1 MALKMRFLYYSGKG
15 KAMKALADAVKKEFD
30 LSQNNNATDIIPP
43 AYSCEKERLVVLA
56 ISGKGEPDDT
66 LRRFCSQL
74 DKTKAQ
80 NVAVLIDGDEK
91 MANRIIEALNS
102 AASKTNI
109 VGDVKFI
116 KIGGVSFLGGSITE
130 DQIKDVLA
138 WIHTTVDALV

>member
-30 LSQNNNATDIIPP
+30 LSQNNNSTDIIPP

-74 DKTKAQ
+74 DKSKAQ
-80 NVAVLIDGDEK
+80 NVAVLVDGDEK
-91 MANRIIEALNS
+91 MANKILEVLK
-102 AASKTNI
+102 AAGTN
-109 VGDVKFI
+109 VNEDVKFI
-116 KIGGVSFLGGSITE
+116 KIGGLSFLGGNISE
-130 DQIKDVLA
+130 EQIQDVLA
-138 WIHTTVDALV
+138 WIHKAVDAIV

>member
-43 AYSCEKERLVVLA
+43 AYSCDKERLVVIA
-56 ISGKGEPDDT
+56 VSGKGEPDDT

-80 NVAVLIDGDEK
+80 NIALLVDGDEK
-91 MANRIIEALNS
+91 MATKLLETLRGTG
-102 AASKTNI
+102 TNVI
-109 VGDVKFI
+109 DDVKYI
-116 KIGGVSFLGGSITE
+116 KIGGLSFLGGSITE

-138 WIHTTVDALV
+138 WISKAVESVTA

>member
-80 NVAVLIDGDEK
+80 NVSVLVDGDEK
-91 MANRIIEALNS
+91 IASKIIEVL
-102 AASKTNI
+102 KTTGTNI

-116 KIGGVSFLGGSITE
+116 KIGGLSFLGGNITE
-130 DQIKDVLA
+130 DQIKDVLDWMRTSVNA
-138 WIHTTVDALV
+138 IV

>member
-30 LSQNNNATDIIPP
+30 LFQNNNSTDIIPP

-74 DKTKAQ
+74 DKSKAQ
-80 NVAVLIDGDEK
+80 NVAVLVDGDEK
-91 MANRIIEALNS
+91 MATKIIEVL
-102 AASKTNI
+102 KTTGTNVI
-109 VGDVKFI
+109 DDVKYI
-116 KIGGVSFLGGSITE
+116 KIGGLSFLGGSITE
-130 DQIKDVLA
+130 DQIKDVLD
-138 WIHTTVDALV
+138 WIHKAVDAIV

>member
-15 KAMKALADAVKKEFD
+15 KAMKALADSVKKEFD
-30 LSQNNNATDIIPP
+30 LTQNNNSTDIIPP

-74 DKTKAQ
+74 DKSKAQ

-91 MANRIIEALNS
+91 MANKIVETLKS
-102 AASKTNI
+102 AETNVI
-109 VGDVKFI
+109 DDVKFI
-116 KIGGVSFLGGSITE
+116 KIGGLSFLGGSITE
-130 DQIKDVLA
+130 DQIKDVLD
-138 WIHTTVDALV
+138 WIHTVVDSIV

>member
-30 LSQNNNATDIIPP
+30 LFQNNNSTDIIPP

-80 NVAVLIDGDEK
+80 NVAVLVDGDEK
-91 MANRIIEALNS
+91 MATKIIEVL
-102 AASKTNI
+102 KTTGTNVI
-109 VGDVKFI
+109 DDVKYI
-116 KIGGVSFLGGSITE
+116 KIGGLSFLGGSITE
-130 DQIKDVLA
+130 DQIKDVLD
-138 WIHTTVDALV
+138 WIHKAVDAIV

>member
-30 LSQNNNATDIIPP
+30 LFQNNNSTDIIPP

-66 LRRFCSQL
+66 LRRFFSQL

-80 NVAVLIDGDEK
+80 NVAVIVDGDEK
-91 MANRIIEALNS
+91 MATKIIEVL
-102 AASKTNI
+102 KTTGTNVI
-109 VGDVKFI
+109 DDVKYI
-116 KIGGVSFLGGSITE
+116 KIGGLSFLGGSITE
-130 DQIKDVLA
+130 DQIKDVLD
-138 WIHTTVDALV
+138 WIHTAVDAIV

>member
-30 LSQNNNATDIIPP
+30 LTQNNNATDIIPP
-43 AYSCEKERLVVLA
+43 AYSCDKERLVVLA

-80 NVAVLIDGDEK
+80 NVAVLVDGDEK
-91 MANRIIEALNS
+91 MANKIVEVLKTAGTNVIE
-102 AASKTNI
+102 
-109 VGDVKFI
+109 DVKFI
-116 KIGGVSFLGGSITE
+116 KIGGLSFLGGSITE
-130 DQIKDVLA
+130 DQIKDVLD
-138 WIHTTVDALV
+138 WIHTVVNNIV

>member
-15 KAMKALADAVKKEFD
+15 KAMKALADSVKKEFD
-30 LSQNNNATDIIPP
+30 LTQNNNSTDIIPP

-74 DKTKAQ
+74 DKSKAQ

-91 MANRIIEALNS
+91 MANKIVETLKS
-102 AASKTNI
+102 AETNVI
-109 VGDVKFI
+109 DDVKFI
-116 KIGGVSFLGGSITE
+116 KIGGLSFLGGSITE
-130 DQIKDVLA
+130 DQIKDVLD
-138 WIHTTVDALV
+138 WIHTVVNSIV

>member
-30 LSQNNNATDIIPP
+30 LFQNNNSTDIIPP

-80 NVAVLIDGDEK
+80 NVAVLVDGDEK
-91 MANRIIEALNS
+91 MATKIIEVL
-102 AASKTNI
+102 KTTGTNVI
-109 VGDVKFI
+109 DDVKYI
-116 KIGGVSFLGGSITE
+116 KIGGLSVLGGSITE
-130 DQIKDVLA
+130 DQIKDVLD
-138 WIHTTVDALV
+138 WIHTAVDAIV

>member
-30 LSQNNNATDIIPP
+30 LFQNNNSTDIIPP

-80 NVAVLIDGDEK
+80 NVAVLVDGDEK
-91 MANRIIEALNS
+91 MATKIIEVL
-102 AASKTNI
+102 KTTGTNVI
-109 VGDVKFI
+109 DDVKYI
-116 KIGGVSFLGGSITE
+116 KIGGLSFLGGSITE
-130 DQIKDVLA
+130 DQIKDVLD
-138 WIHTTVDALV
+138 WIHTAVDAIV

>member
-15 KAMKALADAVKKEFD
+15 KAMKTLADAVKKEFD
-30 LSQNNNATDIIPP
+30 LSQNNNSTDIIPP

-74 DKTKAQ
+74 DKSKAQ
-80 NVAVLIDGDEK
+80 NVSVLIDGDEK
-91 MANRIIEALNS
+91 MANKILEVLGTTG
-102 AASKTNI
+102 TNI

-116 KIGGVSFLGGSITE
+116 KIGGLSFLGGSITE

-138 WIHTTVDALV
+138 WIHTSVDAIV

>member
-43 AYSCEKERLVVLA
+43 AYSCEKERRVVLA

-66 LRRFCSQL
+66 LRSFFSQL
-74 DKTKAQ
+74 YKTKAQ

-91 MANRIIEALNS
+91 MGARILETLRETGTNVIENV
-102 AASKTNI
+102 KY
-109 VGDVKFI
+109 VKFGLFSG
-116 KIGGVSFLGGSITE
+116 KVTDEEKASL
-130 DQIKDVLA
+130 LA
-138 WIHTTVDALV
+138 WAHEIVDSIQ